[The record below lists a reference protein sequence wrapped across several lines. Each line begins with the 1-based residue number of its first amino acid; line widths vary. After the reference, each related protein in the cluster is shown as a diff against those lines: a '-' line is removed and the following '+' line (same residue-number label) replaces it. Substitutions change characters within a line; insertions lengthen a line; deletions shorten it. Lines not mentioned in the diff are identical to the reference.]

1 MSLAKRTIVITGI
14 TRGIGRALAM
24 RFVQL
29 GHTLIGCGR
38 RSEAVE
44 AVRRSLA
51 PGPYLSIVDVADAD
65 AVNEWAVDVLER
77 FGAPD
82 LVLNN
87 AGVMHPGLPFWE
99 VSQGDFDQLIDINI
113 KGVAHVAR
121 AFLPAMIVRG
131 QGLLVNFSSGL
142 GQFAVPNASGYVAS
156 KYAIEGLSKAIAE
169 DLPKGLA
176 CIPLSPGVIDTEMLQ
191 AHWGKERSGECDSPE
206 VWAEYAADY
215 ILGLET
221 AQSGKSLRVPQN

>member
-1 MSLAKRTIVITGI
+1 MSLAQRTIVITGV
-14 TRGIGRALAM
+14 TRGIGRALTA

-29 GHTLIGCGR
+29 GHTVIGCGR

-44 AVRRSLA
+44 AVRRSLD
-51 PGPYLSIVDVADAD
+51 PEPYLSVVDVLEVAT
-65 AVNEWAVDVLER
+65 VNQWAADVLER

-99 VSQGDFDQLIDINI
+99 VPQEDFDQLIDINI

-121 AFLPAMIVRG
+121 AFLPAMIERG
-131 QGLLVNFSSGL
+131 EGLLVNFSSGL

-169 DLPKGLA
+169 DLPKGMA

-191 AHWGKERSGECDSPE
+191 AHWGKERSGRCDSPE
-206 VWAEYAADY
+206 AWAEYAADY
-215 ILGLET
+215 ILGLKTTE
-221 AQSGKSLRVPQN
+221 SGKSLRVPQD